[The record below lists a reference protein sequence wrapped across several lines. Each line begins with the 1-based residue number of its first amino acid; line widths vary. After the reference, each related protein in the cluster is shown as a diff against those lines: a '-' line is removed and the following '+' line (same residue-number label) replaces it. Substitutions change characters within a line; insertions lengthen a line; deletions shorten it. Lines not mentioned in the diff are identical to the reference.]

1 MPIEWVSWVKI
12 LPLNIKIIPINCL
25 IDYRFYSN
33 HVFKGPNEL
42 IVNLKNESDHLME
55 INGVYNLGPDLNN
68 TNGFPYW
75 LQKDGKLAIWKSPD
89 NDWIFGNKEN
99 IGSSSWNGISSS
111 GKSTGPY
118 DAAKWTYTT
127 SRWHFAF
134 DLDLNIEFDML
145 EKVDAVSIGKY
156 ICLISFFFHF
166 FVAVG
171 PPW

>member
-1 MPIEWVSWVKI
+1 MFKNSLKHSSLYVY
-12 LPLNIKIIPINCL
+12 LTCTAIKQSRV
-25 IDYRFYSN
+25 IDYRLCSN

-68 TNGFPYW
+68 TNGSPYW

-99 IGSSSWNGISSS
+99 IGSSSWNGISSI
-111 GKSTGPY
+111 GKSSGPY
-118 DAAKWTYTT
+118 DVAKWTYTT

-156 ICLISFFFHF
+156 ICLIYLS
-166 FVAVG
+166 
-171 PPW
+171 

>member
-1 MPIEWVSWVKI
+1 
-12 LPLNIKIIPINCL
+12 
-25 IDYRFYSN
+25 
-33 HVFKGPNEL
+33 
-42 IVNLKNESDHLME
+42 ME

-68 TNGFPYW
+68 TNGSPYW

-89 NDWIFGNKEN
+89 NNWIFGNKEN

-134 DLDLNIEFDML
+134 DLDLNIEFDMGNCVRIYRL
-145 EKVDAVSIGKY
+145 RDGLGY
-156 ICLISFFFHF
+156 ILRCIRIYSHNQVVLRYTARCIRIYS
-166 FVAVG
+166 
-171 PPW
+171 

>member
-1 MPIEWVSWVKI
+1 MGA
-12 LPLNIKIIPINCL
+12 KIIII

-55 INGVYNLGPDLNN
+55 INGAYNLGPDLNN
-68 TNGFPYW
+68 TNGSPYW

-111 GKSTGPY
+111 GKSTGP
-118 DAAKWTYTT
+118 
-127 SRWHFAF
+127 
-134 DLDLNIEFDML
+134 
-145 EKVDAVSIGKY
+145 
-156 ICLISFFFHF
+156 
-166 FVAVG
+166 
-171 PPW
+171 